1 MSALRWLLL
10 ERVVLQFRLIDRF
23 GDNGVIAVIIGHVVD
38 DGKCIIDD
46 WLMSCRVLGRQVEA
60 AMLNVLCSVAKE
72 IGATQ
77 LNGVY
82 RPTAKNGIVADLLAR
97 LGFATEEPSNG
108 VVKGALDLKSF
119 EERPDHNSDR
129 GRTTVTDS
137 TKIYDVLRDIFAEVF
152 MRDDILT
159 FCFTQ
164 RPRTWLVGILSSRWR
179 SSWRRSSASEC
190 DLRRSEVDNFRNV
203 GDLVATVM
211 RRVG

>member
-1 MSALRWLLL
+1 MAAPRT
-10 ERVVLQFRLIDRF
+10 VVLQFRLIDRF

-77 LNGVY
+77 LNGIY
-82 RPTAKNGIVADLLAR
+82 RPTAKNGIVAELLAR

-119 EERPDHNSDR
+119 EER
-129 GRTTVTDS
+129 RTA
-137 TKIYDVLRDIFAEVF
+137 IQIEEEL
-152 MRDDILT
+152 L
-159 FCFTQ
+159 
-164 RPRTWLVGILSSRWR
+164 
-179 SSWRRSSASEC
+179 
-190 DLRRSEVDNFRNV
+190 
-203 GDLVATVM
+203 
-211 RRVG
+211 